1 MVVGVVVVGVH
12 LLVHLVLDLVLV
24 PSHITGTSLL
34 VSIMSMV
41 MNNIMRCN
49 KVLVLRLRWLLLW
62 WLLTLGCLGLGD
74 WREWGAAR
82 RC

>member
-74 WREWGAAR
+74 WGEW
-82 RC
+82 

>member
-34 VSIMSMV
+34 VSIMSMM

-74 WREWGAAR
+74 WGEW
-82 RC
+82 